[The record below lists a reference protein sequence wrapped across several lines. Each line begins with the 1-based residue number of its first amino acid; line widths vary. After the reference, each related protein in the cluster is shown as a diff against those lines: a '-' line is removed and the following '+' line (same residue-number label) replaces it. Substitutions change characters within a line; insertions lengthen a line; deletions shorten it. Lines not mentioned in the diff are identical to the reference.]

1 MAPRTPRTTK
11 KATADNVV
19 AHPSVRA
26 RDGLTNLI
34 VGLGGVAGKRA
45 ADTYVFSQLAPNEL
59 MAMYRSDWMAR
70 KAVDII
76 AEDMTKEWR
85 TWALK
90 PNQITALDRAEVA
103 LGLRKKV
110 REAVRWGR
118 MLGGGALII
127 SDGRDSERPI
137 TVEGMQKGGI
147 KFIVA
152 VPKTML
158 DQGDSNISWDPQSDH
173 FGQPEFYRLQVNGQV
188 DDRGKAA
195 RRMLGQTKIH
205 HSRVIRF
212 LGNPYPDPMNASDPW
227 SDSILQGVWEA
238 VRDAGLA
245 LQSSAQLV
253 EEAKIDVMQMENLE
267 SHLASDQSNDRLME
281 RMRLFKLGK
290 STFNLA
296 LMGGKEQF
304 DSKTVNFGSLD
315 KVLNIFL
322 QVVSG
327 ATDIPATRFLS
338 QSPAGM
344 NATGESDLRNYSS
357 NVRSKQEDME
367 GDLMFLDRLLLKHA
381 LGSEPK
387 TWFYE
392 WNNIWQ
398 MSPKEAAEV
407 NKINAEAD
415 QILINAGVIPTLAME
430 KAIVA
435 RLVESG
441 MYPGLE
447 EALLELS
454 EEELEQKRPEPVVPA
469 LDPNNDPTAFGQP
482 AAE

>member
-1 MAPRTPRTTK
+1 MAARKTTK
-11 KATADNVV
+11 TTVAKDNVV
-19 AHPSVRA
+19 QHPTMRQS
-26 RDGLTNLI
+26 DGLTNLM
-34 VGLGGVAGKRA
+34 VGLGSIGTKRA
-45 ADTYVFSQLAPNEL
+45 GDTYVFTQLPVNEL

-90 PNQITALDRAEVA
+90 PAQITAIDRAEVA

-127 SDGRDSERPI
+127 GDGKNSEKPI

-147 KFIVA
+147 KYIVA
-152 VPKTML
+152 VPRTML
-158 DQGDSNISWDPQSDH
+158 DQGESQISWDPQSEH
-173 FGQPEFYRLQVNGQV
+173 FGQPEFYRLQVNGARRA
-188 DDRGKAA
+188 DKAPAA
-195 RRMLGQTKIH
+195 RYVGNAKIH

-212 LGNPYPDPMNASDPW
+212 LGNPYPDPMNSNDPW

-267 SHLASDQSNDRLME
+267 AHLAGDQSNTRLME

-296 LMGGKEQF
+296 LMGGKETF

-344 NATGESDLRNYSS
+344 NSTGESDLRNYSA

-415 QILINAGVIPTLAME
+415 IQYVNAGVIPVMALE
-430 KAIVA
+430 KAIIA

-447 EALLELS
+447 EAMLELD
-454 EEELEQKRPEPVVPA
+454 EEDLEVKRPEPQSPP
-469 LDPNNDPTAFGQP
+469 LDPNKDPANFPKPGD
-482 AAE
+482 E